1 MRIRDLL
8 KEWEDTAASPRTA
21 HEYKLR
27 LPIYEAAKVA
37 ALAEMYPGRTEEQ
50 IITDLLTA
58 ALNELQASFPYI
70 KGDDVVAWD
79 EEGDPIY
86 EDAGVTPRFHRK
98 TEENL
103 QRLKQALQEASQ
115 QD

>member
-1 MRIRDLL
+1 MKIRDLL

-21 HEYKLR
+21 HEYRLH
-27 LPIYEAAKVA
+27 LPIYEAAKVS

-58 ALNELQASFPYI
+58 ALDELQASFPYI

-86 EDAGVTPRFHRK
+86 EDAGLTPRFHRR
-98 TEENL
+98 TETHL
-103 QRLKQALQEASQ
+103 KRLKQELKEASQ
-115 QD
+115 D

>member
-1 MRIRDLL
+1 MKIRDLL
-8 KEWEDTAASPRTA
+8 KEWEETAASPRTA
-21 HEYKLR
+21 HDYCLR

-37 ALAEMYPGRTEEQ
+37 ALAELYPGRTEEQ

-58 ALNELQASFPYI
+58 GLNELQASFPYI

-86 EDAGVTPRFHRK
+86 EDAGLTPRFHRR
-98 TEENL
+98 TEHHL
-103 QRLKQALQEASQ
+103 KRLKRELEESSR
-115 QD
+115 D